1 MTSLRNAA
9 RFLGVQRAGPAAVF
23 SSPAAGAAAV
33 VLGRGMATVIDGLKY
48 ASSHEWVK
56 VEGDEATIGVTDFAQ
71 SELGDVVY
79 VEVPEVGT
87 EFGST
92 GESFG
97 VLESTKAARC
107 VGARRAA
114 RAPPRRV
121 PAAAAMPRVRLRG
134 GAALARP
141 GAGPH

>member
-1 MTSLRNAA
+1 MAGELFGRG
-9 RFLGVQRAGPAAVF
+9 RFQIDDVALWWWPLVGKVAGVQRAGPAAVPSLF
-23 SSPAAGAAAV
+23 TPASGFAAV

-56 VEGDEATIGVTDFAQ
+56 VDGDVATVGVTDFAQ

-97 VLESTKAARC
+97 VLESTKAAR
-107 VGARRAA
+107 
-114 RAPPRRV
+114 
-121 PAAAAMPRVRLRG
+121 
-134 GAALARP
+134 
-141 GAGPH
+141 

>member
-1 MTSLRNAA
+1 MSSVTMTSIRNAA
-9 RFLGVQRAGPAAVF
+9 RFLGVQRAGPAAVPSLF
-23 SSPAAGAAAV
+23 TPASGFAAV

-56 VEGDEATIGVTDFAQ
+56 VDGDVATVGVTDFAQ

-87 EFGST
+87 EFGAT

-97 VLESTKAARC
+97 VLESTKAAR
-107 VGARRAA
+107 
-114 RAPPRRV
+114 
-121 PAAAAMPRVRLRG
+121 
-134 GAALARP
+134 
-141 GAGPH
+141 